1 MSIHTI
7 HEDEDS
13 IAFLQIPF
21 DPREPSPYSLEKPRI
36 LHKPFQPLFANAA
49 WFVAELFK
57 DDHKVNGLAQTAY
70 VHSAI
75 LGLAF
80 AVESAA
86 NCCLGILNV
95 PGSTAKEIE
104 QLQALGKFDVFAIA
118 RGPGKCLDRGNSHV
132 QAVDDLFAL
141 RNSVVHG
148 KIQPQQYG
156 QTKKIPN
163 KRDLDGLTKLSQ
175 TNSKH
180 LKIPLSSRLW
190 KPQHA
195 LQVFREV
202 CAFFNYFFL
211 DYCKLPPEHS
221 SSLLS
226 SVVCEDHK
234 PVANLDERPMFLL
247 DFCRKQKISVKF
259 LCLGH
264 HVINDENGKMV
275 GLGEAIDY

>member
-1 MSIHTI
+1 M
-7 HEDEDS
+7 
-13 IAFLQIPF
+13 
-21 DPREPSPYSLEKPRI
+21 K
-36 LHKPFQPLFANAA
+36 A
-49 WFVAELFK
+49 WWNEQSHLTQRNRPK
-57 DDHKVNGLAQTAY
+57 DQKSD
-70 VHSAI
+70 I
-75 LGLAF
+75 
-80 AVESAA
+80 
-86 NCCLGILNV
+86 
-95 PGSTAKEIE
+95 
-104 QLQALGKFDVFAIA
+104 
-118 RGPGKCLDRGNSHV
+118 R
-132 QAVDDLFAL
+132 
-141 RNSVVHG
+141 
-148 KIQPQQYG
+148 

-163 KRDLDGLTKLSQ
+163 KRDLDGLTKLSPK
-175 TNSKH
+175 NSKH

-195 LQVFREV
+195 LQVFRKV

-264 HVINDENGKMV
+264 HVINDQNGKKV